1 MVVDRLPGPSG
12 LQIQSANDLV
22 YEALR
27 SQIME
32 ALEPGAPLQLI
43 EVANRLAVSI
53 TPVRSALE
61 RLIAEGLVVRERHR
75 GASVA
80 PLSLPD
86 FLDIYAVRTAL
97 EGMAARLG
105 APAMTEEDCAA
116 MCTCMEELR
125 AIPEAGGHDLNTY
138 LRLQWDMHE
147 VCYAASGHVRLLR
160 EIRLYRRQA
169 ERYLRLALGREALI
183 VEDFIYQKSYL
194 EACLTHDGAKAER
207 MLRLLMKWTVDRVGE
222 LLGDFGES
230 SQG

>member
-1 MVVDRLPGPSG
+1 
-12 LQIQSANDLV
+12 
-22 YEALR
+22 
-27 SQIME
+27 ME
-32 ALEPGAPLQLI
+32 SLEPGAPLQLI

-105 APAMTEEDCAA
+105 APAMSERDNAA
-116 MCTCMEELR
+116 MLSYMAELR
-125 AIPEAGGHDLNTY
+125 AIPESGGHDLNSY

-183 VEDFIYQKSYL
+183 VEDFAYQRSYL
-194 EACLTHDGAKAER
+194 DACLRHDGREAES

-222 LLGDFGES
+222 SLGDLRENS
-230 SQG
+230 SE

>member
-1 MVVDRLPGPSG
+1 VVVDRIPGPRG

-32 ALEPGAPLQLI
+32 SLEPGSPLQLI

-80 PLSLPD
+80 PLSLLD
-86 FLDIYAVRTAL
+86 LLDIYAVRTAL
-97 EGMAARLG
+97 EGMAARIG

-116 MCTCMEELR
+116 MRTYMDELR

-138 LRLQWDMHE
+138 LRLQWEMHE

-183 VEDFIYQKSYL
+183 VEDFTYQRLYL
-194 EACLTHDGAKAER
+194 EACLSHDGDKAEG

-222 LLGDFGES
+222 LLGDLGES